1 MQVKGNISGSIKSEA
16 LEIMG
21 TLSSFTL
28 YNKSGGAIV
37 CSIGIVTADTATD
50 RYLFNF
56 NLAAVGTANS
66 SAYQETNI
74 KIDVG
79 AKVFIVS
86 SGSCD
91 YLFQI
96 D

>member
-1 MQVKGNISGSIKSEA
+1 MQVSGNTSGSIKSVA
-16 LEIMG
+16 LTITG
-21 TLSSFTL
+21 TLTAFTL

-37 CSIGIVTADTATD
+37 CSVGIVTEDTATD

-56 NLAAVGTANS
+56 NLAAVGAANS
-66 SAYQETNI
+66 SAYQETSI
-74 KIDVG
+74 KIKAG
-79 AKVFIVS
+79 AKVFLIA

>member
-1 MQVKGNISGSIKSEA
+1 MQVQGNTSGSIKSVA
-16 LEIMG
+16 LEIAG
-21 TLSSFTL
+21 TLTSFTL

-37 CSIGIVTADTATD
+37 CSVGIVTADTATD

-56 NLAAVGTANS
+56 NLAAVGTATS

-74 KIDVG
+74 AIPTG
-79 AKVFIVS
+79 AKVLLVA

-96 D
+96 N